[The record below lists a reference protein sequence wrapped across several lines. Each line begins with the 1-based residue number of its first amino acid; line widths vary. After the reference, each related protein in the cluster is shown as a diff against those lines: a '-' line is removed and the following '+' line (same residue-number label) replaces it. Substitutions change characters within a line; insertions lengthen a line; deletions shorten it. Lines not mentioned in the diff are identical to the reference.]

1 MLEDASRYQKMTT
14 EEESIMQAPQ
24 FTKPLHNIQ
33 TSEGTNVHL
42 ECRLKPVGDPTMKI
56 DWLVNG
62 RPVKT
67 GHRFRPAYDFDYVA
81 LDLLSVYPED
91 SGVYTCQARN
101 EMGEAVTS
109 SSVKVIAKQNLILDS
124 QHPHGLE
131 KIQYLEDSARY
142 KKAEMIEE
150 SVKIKPR
157 FLSKPKN
164 VENLKEGQHAHFE
177 CKLEPVTDSNLEVQ
191 WFKNGKPIII
201 GKIMFEVIK
210 LLIIHTFLLHI
221 IHYIIL

>member
-14 EEESIMQAPQ
+14 EEESIMQSPQ

-33 TSEGTNVHL
+33 TSEGTNIHL

-91 SGVYTCQARN
+91 SGV
-101 EMGEAVTS
+101 
-109 SSVKVIAKQNLILDS
+109 
-124 QHPHGLE
+124 
-131 KIQYLEDSARY
+131 
-142 KKAEMIEE
+142 
-150 SVKIKPR
+150 
-157 FLSKPKN
+157 
-164 VENLKEGQHAHFE
+164 
-177 CKLEPVTDSNLEVQ
+177 
-191 WFKNGKPIII
+191 
-201 GKIMFEVIK
+201 
-210 LLIIHTFLLHI
+210 
-221 IHYIIL
+221 